1 MVGGSLL
8 GLALV
13 KLEIWEKV
21 FPEHTQTHLCILCP
35 LSIGTITKHNHRD
48 MSGIRGDTSTAIN
61 FPVVFVSASGTALP
75 SKPAVGFPPPSLQ
88 EKALTCWGSIKK

>member
-1 MVGGSLL
+1 ML

-13 KLEIWEKV
+13 KLEKEIWEQV

-35 LSIGTITKHNHRD
+35 LSTGTITKPDRGD

-61 FPVVFVSASGTALP
+61 FCGGCVSIWYSSSFQT
-75 SKPAVGFPPPSLQ
+75 S
-88 EKALTCWGSIKK
+88 